1 MPNDYQIGTPPTPPQ
16 RPQDTSAGLGPI
28 LRGLPNIGQ
37 GLQDQMPQ
45 LALMNW
51 LRSAGGMS
59 PGLSRMLQQLF
70 PQVMSQYQT
79 DVTNVFAPTGQK
91 QALGEFGAQSLMPYG
106 TGEFSD
112 IAPLWTWLSRTN
124 PQSLYSMLTGQAAP
138 GGQQMD
144 LGYRKSRF

>member
-1 MPNDYQIGTPPTPPQ
+1 MPFDYQIGTPPTPNP
-16 RPQDTSAGLGPI
+16 RPLDATEGLGPI
-28 LRGLPNIGQ
+28 VRGLPNIGQ

-45 LALMNW
+45 LALLNW

-70 PQVMSQYQT
+70 PQVLNQYQT
-79 DVTNVFAPTGQK
+79 DVSNVFAPQGQK
-91 QALGEFGAQSLMPYG
+91 QAMGEFGAQSLMPYG
-106 TGEFSD
+106 TGNFGD
-112 IAPLWTWLSRTN
+112 IAPLWTWLSRSS